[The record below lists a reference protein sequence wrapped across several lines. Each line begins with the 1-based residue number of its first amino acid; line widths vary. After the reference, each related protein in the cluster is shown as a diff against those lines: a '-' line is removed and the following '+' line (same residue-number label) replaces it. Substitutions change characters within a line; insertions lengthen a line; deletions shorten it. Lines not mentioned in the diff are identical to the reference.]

1 MSAAAEA
8 SSSIQDRPKP
18 PIAILVAVSA
28 IGPLALN
35 IFIPSIPGLARYYAV
50 DYGTIQ
56 LTFTLYLIGLAVSQL
71 FYGPLSDRYGRR
83 PVLLAGLALFVV
95 ASLVCALA
103 PPLEVLIAA
112 RVLQAVGG
120 CSGIVLSRA
129 IVRDLYGRD
138 KAASVIGYITM
149 AWVAAPMLAPSLGG
163 LLDMY
168 FGWQSSFLVVA
179 LAGAAALLGGLRW
192 LHETNHRRGPN
203 GGLLGVFGG
212 FGRLLR
218 SPLYLGYSLPT
229 ALTTAVFFSFLAGA
243 PYLTIEVLGLSPFA
257 YGLWFIFVSFGYF
270 LGNFASA
277 RFSERLGVDRM
288 ILIGSLLALAG
299 TAITAACVLAGL
311 LSPWSLFLPML
322 LVSLGNGMSIA
333 NGIAG
338 SVSVVPAIAGAAS
351 GLAGFLQMGLGAAS
365 AQFVGVLQ
373 SGWTEAMATINLLWA
388 AAALAVFLL
397 LVKPPLGRRPV
408 GGGLDGGRGGA

>member
-1 MSAAAEA
+1 MTAAAEA
-8 SSSIQDRPKP
+8 SESIAPSRPKP

-35 IFIPSIPGLARYYAV
+35 IFIPSMPGLARFYGV

-56 LTFTLYLIGLAVSQL
+56 LTFTLYLVGLAVSQL

-83 PVLLAGLALFVV
+83 PMLLGGLALFVV
-95 ASLVCALA
+95 ASLVCALS
-103 PPLEVLIAA
+103 PPLEVLVVA

-129 IVRDLYGRD
+129 IVRDLYDRD

-149 AWVAAPMLAPSLGG
+149 AWIAAPMLAPSLGG
-163 LLDMY
+163 LLDVH
-168 FGWQSSFLVVA
+168 FGWQASFVAVA
-179 LAGAAALLGGLRW
+179 LAGALALAGGLRW

-203 GGLLGVFGG
+203 GGLFGLVSG
-212 FGRLLR
+212 FGRLVR
-218 SPLYLGYSLPT
+218 SRAYLGYALPT
-229 ALTTAVFFSFLAGA
+229 AFTTAVFFSFLAGA

-288 ILIGSLLALAG
+288 VLLGSLLALAG
-299 TAITAACVLAGL
+299 AAVTAAFVLAGL
-311 LSPWSLFLPML
+311 MTPWTLFLPML
-322 LVSLGNGMSIA
+322 LVSMGNGMSIA
-333 NGIAG
+333 NGLAG
-338 SVSVVPAIAGAAS
+338 SVSVYPAIAGAAS

-365 AQFVGVLQ
+365 AQAVGLLQ
-373 SGWTEAMATINLLWA
+373 EGWTEAMALINLAWA
-388 AAALAVFLL
+388 VVALAVFLL
-397 LVKPPLGRRPV
+397 LVRPALGSRAGRQRP
-408 GGGLDGGRGGA
+408 